1 MALWEEGQGLSEG
14 LRGPQWSRVPLLQ
27 LITLSGSAQMVT
39 SAETKGNILTS
50 YLAGALAVMVA
61 VYIAGGV
68 SGEPGERVLAPT
80 VP

>member
-1 MALWEEGQGLSEG
+1 MALWEEGQGLGEG
-14 LRGPQWSRVPLLQ
+14 LGGPQWSRVPLLQ